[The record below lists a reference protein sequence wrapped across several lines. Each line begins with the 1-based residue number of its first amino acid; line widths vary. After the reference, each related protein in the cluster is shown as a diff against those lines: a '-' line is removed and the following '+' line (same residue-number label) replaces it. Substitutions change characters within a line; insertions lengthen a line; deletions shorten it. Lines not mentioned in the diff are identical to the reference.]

1 MVLTKAIFHVHGG
14 SSTLQD
20 TEGLDDSLRHT
31 VLRLVNV
38 EVAQRAVLTQS
49 APSKLHHISSS
60 FRLRPYRWVWAPQ
73 YLSPG
78 TCHETQIRY
87 RAIRDKICDS
97 AALTWISPKASLS
110 VRLSAAYTRS
120 KRTSAIA
127 LQPCFS
133 FLLSPLFPRPMRT
146 YHSAGGSK
154 CSLAGQRVQG
164 LKTRELLESAIG
176 RRRAQSTTASDR
188 SGGTSSESQ
197 SRAGNCGGAGAR
209 GRQRRSHGAHR
220 GSGGGGGGGSH
231 HDSTEASVD
240 RRGSCRG
247 SIGEVE

>member
-1 MVLTKAIFHVHGG
+1 MLTKAIFHVHGG

-87 RAIRDKICDS
+87 PAIRDKICDS

-120 KRTSAIA
+120 KDVSNCPPTF
-127 LQPCFS
+127 LFFS
-133 FLLSPLFPRPMRT
+133 FISSISP
-146 YHSAGGSK
+146 S
-154 CSLAGQRVQG
+154 
-164 LKTRELLESAIG
+164 
-176 RRRAQSTTASDR
+176 
-188 SGGTSSESQ
+188 
-197 SRAGNCGGAGAR
+197 N
-209 GRQRRSHGAHR
+209 AHIPF
-220 GSGGGGGGGSH
+220 
-231 HDSTEASVD
+231 
-240 RRGSCRG
+240 CRW
-247 SIGEVE
+247 

>member
-1 MVLTKAIFHVHGG
+1 MLKLPSELFSLNQHPANSTTCLASNWGLTAGFAHPSTCLLGPITRHKLETEFTMYGG
-14 SSTLQD
+14 
-20 TEGLDDSLRHT
+20 
-31 VLRLVNV
+31 
-38 EVAQRAVLTQS
+38 
-49 APSKLHHISSS
+49 
-60 FRLRPYRWVWAPQ
+60 
-73 YLSPG
+73 
-78 TCHETQIRY
+78 
-87 RAIRDKICDS
+87 

-209 GRQRRSHGAHR
+209 GRQRSSHGAHR
-220 GSGGGGGGGSH
+220 GSGGGGGGSH
-231 HDSTEASVD
+231 HDSTEASVG

-247 SIGEVE
+247 QLRRNECDAR